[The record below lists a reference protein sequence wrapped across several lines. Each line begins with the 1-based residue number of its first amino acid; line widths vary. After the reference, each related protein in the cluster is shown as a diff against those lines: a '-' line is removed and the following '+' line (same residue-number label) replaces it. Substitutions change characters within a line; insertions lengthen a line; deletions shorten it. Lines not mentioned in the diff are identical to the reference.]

1 MPPKLQRSSAPDH
14 CNTTR
19 CLSKLHG
26 ALLIILS
33 TSSFFSNVNSNTWS
47 LLLLTSNPFTDLH
60 RGLKVLVTA
69 SIFSALL
76 VINFAAMG
84 KFLVDNSSTKP
95 NSSPSLAFKD
105 IFCQCFVS
113 VHISIALASRVSQNP
128 SKRKLTA
135 NSLQAINCL
144 SYTESSY
151 QQQQLLQPKGS
162 QLVPQRRLLTP

>member
-33 TSSFFSNVNSNTWS
+33 TSSFFSKVNNKTW
-47 LLLLTSNPFTDLH
+47 LVILQTSKPFTDLQ
-60 RGLKVLVTA
+60 RGLKVIVTT
-69 SIFSALL
+69 STFKVLL
-76 VINFAAMG
+76 VRNFAAMV
-84 KFLVDNSSTKP
+84 KFLVQSSSSKP